1 MLMRIC
7 DVSLFH
13 GDGAKLLHAGELTLA
28 RGDSYLVDGAHGA
41 GKTVFLKLVAGAIEP
56 SRGHVERAPGTT
68 VGMMFTEGGL
78 VSNLTLVD
86 NVVLPLRF
94 ALGMEREAA
103 VESARAALDGA
114 GVFRFAQQRPHGVSA
129 RVRRL
134 VQVARLDA
142 MKPDVILLDEPLEG
156 FGSSDREYVRER
168 IGDWCEGGQR
178 ALLVSSLHGTDV
190 GVELTRL
197 SLLDGSLRPGA
208 PG

>member
-1 MLMRIC
+1 MLVRLS

-28 RGDSYLVDGAHGA
+28 RGDNYLVDGAHGA

-56 SRGHVERAPGTT
+56 SRGHIERAPGTT

-78 VSNLTLVD
+78 VSNLTLLD
-86 NVVLPLRF
+86 NLVLPLRF
-94 ALGMEREAA
+94 ALRLTP
-103 VESARAALDGA
+103 ESAREKALAALEAA
-114 GVFRFAQQRPHGVSA
+114 GLSRFTQQRPHGVSA

-134 VQVARLDA
+134 AQVARLDA
-142 MKPDVILLDEPLEG
+142 VKPDVILLDEPLEG
-156 FGSSDREYVRER
+156 FGSSDRTYVRER

-178 ALLVSSLHGTDV
+178 CLLVSSLHGSDV
-190 GVELTRL
+190 GVELHRL

>member
-1 MLMRIC
+1 MLMRLS

-13 GDGAKLLHAGELTLA
+13 GDGAKLLHAGELTLS

-41 GKTVFLKLVAGAIEP
+41 GKTVFLKLLAGAIEP
-56 SRGHVERAPGTT
+56 SRGHVERAPGTS

-78 VSNLTLVD
+78 VSNLTLLD

-103 VESARAALDGA
+103 VEKAKAALDAA
-114 GVFRFAQQRPHGVSA
+114 GVLRFAQQRPHGVSA

-134 VQVARLDA
+134 VQMARLDA
-142 MKPDVILLDEPLEG
+142 VRPDVVLLDEPLEG
-156 FGSSDREYVRER
+156 FGSSDRVYVRER

-178 ALLVSSLHGTDV
+178 CLLVSSLHESDV
-190 GVELTRL
+190 GVELSRL

>member
-1 MLMRIC
+1 MLMRLS

-13 GDGAKLLHAGELTLA
+13 GDGAKLLHAGELTLS
-28 RGDSYLVDGAHGA
+28 RGDSYLVDGAHGS

-56 SRGHVERAPGTT
+56 ARGSIERAPGVTL
-68 VGMMFTEGGL
+68 GMMFTEGGL
-78 VSNLTLVD
+78 VSNLTLLD
-86 NVVLPLRF
+86 NLILPLRF
-94 ALGMEREAA
+94 ALRMDREAA
-103 VESARAALDGA
+103 RERAIAALETA
-114 GVFRFAQQRPHGVSA
+114 GLGRFVQQRPHGVSA

-134 VQVARLDA
+134 AQVARLDA
-142 MKPDVILLDEPLEG
+142 VRPDVILLDEPLEG
-156 FGSSDREYVRER
+156 FGSSDRIYVRER

-190 GVELTRL
+190 GVELRKL